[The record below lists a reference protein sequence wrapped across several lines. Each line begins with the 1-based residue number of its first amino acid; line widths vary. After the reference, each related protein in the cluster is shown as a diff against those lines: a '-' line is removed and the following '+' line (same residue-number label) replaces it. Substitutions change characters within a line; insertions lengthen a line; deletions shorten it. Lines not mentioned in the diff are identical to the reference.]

1 MILNNIEHPLI
12 QKVYELAKKAHQ
24 GQVDQGGHPYIL
36 HLIAVSNLVNTVE
49 EKVVALLHDVVEDTP
64 VTLDELRNLFS
75 QEIVEAVDAMT
86 KREGLEPFLGYL
98 KRAKANPIAR
108 KVKIADMMHNS
119 DLTRLPFPP
128 REEDLQR
135 EEKYQI
141 AIEWMWTS

>member
-1 MILNNIEHPLI
+1 MILNNVQHPLI
-12 QKVYELAKKAHQ
+12 QKAYALAEKAHQ
-24 GQVDQGGHPYIL
+24 GQVDQGGHPYIH

-49 EKVVALLHDVVEDTP
+49 EKVVALLHDIVEVTP
-64 VTLDELRNLFS
+64 VSLEELKGFFS
-75 QEIVEAVDAMT
+75 EDIVEAVDAMT
-86 KREGLEPFLGYL
+86 KREGIEPFLGYL

-108 KVKIADMMHNS
+108 KVKIADMIHNS

-141 AIEWMWTS
+141 AIEWMKE

>member
-1 MILNNIEHPLI
+1 MISNNVDHPLI
-12 QKVYELAKKAHQ
+12 QMAYELAKKAHQ

-49 EKVVALLHDVVEDTP
+49 EKVVALLHDIVEDTP
-64 VTLDELRNLFS
+64 VTLEELKEYFS
-75 QEIVEAVDAMT
+75 NDIVEAVDAMT
-86 KREGLEPFLGYL
+86 KREGVEPFLGYL

-108 KVKIADMMHNS
+108 KVKLADMIHNS

-128 REEDLQR
+128 REQDLQR

-141 AIEWMWTS
+141 AIELMKG